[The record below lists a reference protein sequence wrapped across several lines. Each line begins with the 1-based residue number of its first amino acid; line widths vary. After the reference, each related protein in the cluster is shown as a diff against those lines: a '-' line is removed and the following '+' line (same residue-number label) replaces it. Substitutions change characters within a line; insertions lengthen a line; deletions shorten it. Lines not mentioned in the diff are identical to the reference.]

1 MRYIHRTLGKS
12 FENFPTNKAILIFGA
27 RQVGKT
33 TLLRHL
39 LQNKH
44 CRWFSGDNPAQVHML
59 SNLPSKED
67 VRDLIGNYECIV
79 IDEAQKVPG
88 IGLLIKRLVDL
99 QTNCRIFVTG
109 SSSLDLS
116 EGIYESA
123 AGRTRSYD
131 LWSLTFKE
139 LADNSSVLDEKM
151 SLGRRLVYGSYP
163 EIVKAPQEAAINLK
177 NIYQNLAF
185 KDIFAL
191 TGIRQPTAFIRLV
204 TVLAYRI
211 GTLCT
216 YESLARECQLTGPTV
231 ANYISLLENC
241 FLIKCLPSYSKRLTN
256 ELKKSK
262 KIYFYD
268 LGLRNAIINDF
279 TPLESRNS
287 DEQGALFE
295 NYFVIERLKQAS
307 YKNPFVNY
315 YFWRTKEQQ
324 EVDLIEEYNGRIRAF
339 GIKFSR
345 KDVKASSSFVRAYPN
360 AEFFVANQSNFYQYL
375 TNWDVPVEP

>member
-1 MRYIHRTLGKS
+1 MQYIHRTLGKV
-12 FENFPTNKAILIFGA
+12 FEDVPIKKALLIFGA

-44 CRWFSGDNPAQVHML
+44 CRWFSGDNPAHVHML
-59 SNLPSKED
+59 SNLPLEED
-67 VRDLIGNYECIV
+67 VRDLIGDFQNLV

-99 QTNCRIFVTG
+99 QTNCRVFVTG
-109 SSSLDLS
+109 SSSLDLA
-116 EGIYESA
+116 EGIFESA
-123 AGRTRSYD
+123 AGRTRSFE
-131 LWSLTFKE
+131 LWSFTFKE

-163 EIVKAPQEAAINLK
+163 EIIEFPRDAAFNLK
-177 NIYQNLAF
+177 NIYQNIAF

-191 TGIRQPTAFIRLV
+191 TGIRHHAAFIRLV
-204 TVLAYRI
+204 TVLAHRI

-216 YESLARECQLTGPTV
+216 YESIARDCQLSAPTV
-231 ANYISLLENC
+231 ENYISLLENC
-241 FLIKCLPSYSKRLTN
+241 FLIKCLPSYSKRLAN

-295 NYFVIERLKQAS
+295 NYFVIERIKQAS
-307 YKNPFVNY
+307 YNNPFVNH
-315 YFWRTKEQQ
+315 YFWRTKAQQ
-324 EVDLIEEYNGRIRAF
+324 EVDLIEEYNEKIRAIE
-339 GIKFSR
+339 IKFSR
-345 KDVKASSSFVRAYPN
+345 KDVKAPSSFVKAY
-360 AEFFVANQSNFYQYL
+360 QG
-375 TNWDVPVEP
+375 